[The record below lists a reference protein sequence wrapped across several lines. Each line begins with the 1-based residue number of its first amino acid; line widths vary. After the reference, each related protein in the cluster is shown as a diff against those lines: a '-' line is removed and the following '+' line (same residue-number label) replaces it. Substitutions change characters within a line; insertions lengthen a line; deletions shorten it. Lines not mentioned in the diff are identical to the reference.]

1 MSLLGHKQKSG
12 DAIATSDLPLKAD
25 LADQARHVG
34 FVRTAEVDK
43 LFRKKGRDAKGGI
56 SL

>member
-1 MSLLGHKQKSG
+1 MFWKKKPEVVGTSAMGQTRKSG

-34 FVRTAEVDK
+34 FVPI
-43 LFRKKGRDAKGGI
+43 L
-56 SL
+56 L